1 MFKFSYIECSIG
13 LFIYFGGVMNNNCV
27 VVLTARGKTRI
38 LKEGGSQSWRL
49 NAHNAGKCDYLVCVQ
64 NRKQSWGEP
73 EVDHHTA
80 FLVGKISSISQ
91 SQEEDADGRWIINIS
106 EYADISIPNMWD
118 GNRNPVSYSSLE
130 EMNIDLNELKFTKLN
145 EDNSSKTLDKISIPE
160 AKRLLANY
168 FDVPQENISITIN
181 M

>member
-49 NAHNAGKCDYLVCVQ
+49 NAHNAGMCDYLVCVQ

-73 EVDHHTA
+73 EADHHTA
-80 FLVGKISSISQ
+80 VLVGKISSISQ

>member
-1 MFKFSYIECSIG
+1 MK
-13 LFIYFGGVMNNNCV
+13 NNCV
-27 VVLTARGKTRI
+27 VVLTARGKSRI
-38 LKEGGSQSWRL
+38 LKEGGSQAWRL
-49 NAHNAGKCDYLVCVQ
+49 NAHHAGKCSYVVCVQ
-64 NRKQSWGEP
+64 NRNKSWGQP
-73 EVDHHTA
+73 EAKHHTA

>member
-1 MFKFSYIECSIG
+1 
-13 LFIYFGGVMNNNCV
+13 
-27 VVLTARGKTRI
+27 
-38 LKEGGSQSWRL
+38 
-49 NAHNAGKCDYLVCVQ
+49 
-64 NRKQSWGEP
+64 
-73 EVDHHTA
+73 
-80 FLVGKISSISQ
+80 
-91 SQEEDADGRWIINIS
+91 